1 MGKKKGRKF
10 NPRQAGQSRFERPK
24 RERPPKT
31 DYEEVVREN
40 ANFEK
45 YYKAQKIVL
54 EEEWDDFISCMKQ
67 NLPAAFRITG
77 TKNMAQALLQV
88 MQKSFFEPLSQLIPP
103 ELTPE
108 EIAAGEEPIKILKPM
123 CLPWYPDNLAWQLN
137 LTRRDIRRC
146 EAYWKLH
153 QFLIS
158 ETETGNISRQEAV
171 SMIPPIVL
179 GVEPHHK
186 VLDLCAAP
194 GSKTA
199 QLIEFLHSSDDE
211 LTSTIPPGIV
221 VANDVDNR
229 RCYMLTHQAKRLQS
243 PSIIITNHD
252 AAFMPNF
259 HHTRKDGS
267 TGPIKFDRVL
277 CDVPCSGDGTMRKN
291 FDVWGKWNPANGANL
306 HGLQLRI
313 ARRGLEMLAVGGRM
327 VYSTCSLNPLED
339 EAVIQRLLLEA
350 NGSVQLLDISDQL
363 PGLKFMPGLEEWT
376 VMTRDLEVIK
386 TPEDIPLKLT
396 NMFNKHL
403 FPPSAEQKEKLIL
416 RRCIRILP
424 HHQDTGGF
432 FVALL
437 EKVKPLPGE
446 KVYVESDQPVDTT
459 VPSTNTQRIR
469 QPPKKKRRQ
478 GFREE
483 PYYYFE
489 PSEAVW
495 PGIDNFYGI
504 RKEVNSGLFLTR
516 TKEGKKRNI
525 YFTNE
530 LVKDIVQLNQEYVK
544 IINTGVKVLVRSDN
558 KGAPCD
564 FRLAQD
570 GSEVL
575 LPLMTLR
582 KIRVTRNDLVIM
594 LLNDDMETPPEIST
608 LDTETQKQ
616 CSELCTG
623 ATAFI
628 YKANDMMTIQLVG
641 WKGNKSLRAYVAKN
655 DRIHYL
661 RLLDA
666 DISKYEK
673 NKFEELRN
681 QEAKSINEDRSG
693 SEEQPQVT
701 EETNDIS
708 EGTEIIPAE
717 PLAHTNGDTTVTDN
731 GS

>member
-1 MGKKKGRKF
+1 MGKKGRKF
-10 NPRQAGQSRFERPK
+10 NNKRGNGGNKVEKPKKER
-24 RERPPKT
+24 PKT
-31 DYEEVVREN
+31 DYVEVVREN
-40 ANFEK
+40 LDFEK
-45 YYKAQKIVL
+45 YYKAQKIVP
-54 EEEWDDFISCMKQ
+54 ENEWNDFISCMKE

-77 TKNMAQALLQV
+77 TKKMAQALLHV
-88 MQKSFFEPLSQLIPP
+88 MQKTFFEPLSQLTPP
-103 ELTPE
+103 ELTAE
-108 EIAAGEEPIKILKPM
+108 EIAAGEEPIKPLKPM

-146 EAYWKLH
+146 EAYWQLH

-199 QLIEFLHSSDDE
+199 QIIEFLHSSEDE
-211 LTSTIPPGIV
+211 FLAAIPPGLV
-221 VANDVDNR
+221 VANDADNR
-229 RCYMLTHQAKRLQS
+229 RCYMLTHQTKRLQS
-243 PSIIITNHD
+243 PSILITNHD

-259 HHTRKDGS
+259 HHSRKDGS
-267 TGPIKFDRVL
+267 TGPLKFDRIL

-339 EAVIQRLLLEA
+339 EAVIKRLLLEA
-350 NGSVQLLDISDQL
+350 DGAVQLVNISEQL
-363 PGLKFMPGLEEWT
+363 PGLKFMPGLEDWKIINRE
-376 VMTRDLEVIK
+376 MEDIDS
-386 TPEDIPLKLT
+386 PENIPLKNT
-396 NMFNKHL
+396 NLYNKHL
-403 FPPSAEQKEKLIL
+403 FPPSAEEREKLSL
-416 RRCIRILP
+416 HKCIRILP

-446 KVYVESDQPVDTT
+446 KVYIESDQPVDK
-459 VPSTNTQRIR
+459 SASAASTQRIR

-478 GFREE
+478 GFKEE

-489 PSEAVW
+489 EDEVVW
-495 PGIDNFYGI
+495 PGIDSFYGI
-504 RKEVNSGLFLTR
+504 RKDVDPGLFLTR
-516 TKEGKKRNI
+516 TKEGKKRNL
-525 YFTNE
+525 YFTNS
-530 LVKDIVQLNQEYVK
+530 LVKDIVQMNQDFIK

-558 KGAPCD
+558 RGATCD

-575 LPLMTLR
+575 LPLITKR
-582 KIRVTRNDLVIM
+582 KITVTHSDLVSL
-594 LLNDDMETPPEIST
+594 LLNDDMEMPPET
-608 LDTETQKQ
+608 VTMDQKTQEQ

-623 ATAFI
+623 AVAFL
-628 YKANDMMTIQLVG
+628 YQADDSVTIKFVG
-641 WKGNKSLRAYVAKN
+641 WKGKKSLRAYVAKN

-661 RLLDA
+661 RLLGA
-666 DISKYEK
+666 DTSKYEK
-673 NKFEELRN
+673 NKFELQRN
-681 QEAKSINEDRSG
+681 QMASNPPETNKEGEEEMITNQE
-693 SEEQPQVT
+693 SEE
-701 EETNDIS
+701 
-708 EGTEIIPAE
+708 AE
-717 PLAHTNGDTTVTDN
+717 VKNTNGDVDT
-731 GS
+731 SSCIAAKSEESSS